1 MGIMMVM
8 NSEKNKKTWEPMRME
23 LLGNVSQFVLQG
35 GGKLTA
41 DTGDPGEPRKVPS
54 TG

>member
-1 MGIMMVM
+1 MLM
-8 NSEKNKKTWEPMRME
+8 NSKEKKLSWKPMRID
-23 LLGNVSQFVLQG
+23 LIGSVSQVVLQG

-41 DTGDPGEPRKVPS
+41 DVGDPGEPRKVPS